1 MLFWSKKYIKGEKH
15 IDPMNFAFQGI
26 ANFRGK
32 FLPNGLPER
41 YWYISKSRWDVQYLE
56 VC

>member
-1 MLFWSKKYIKGEKH
+1 MLLWSKKYIKGEKH